1 MSFQGFEESKV
12 PAKKESV
19 SDFDLKPNR
28 KEKREKLLKS
38 TNRNDKIVDVPSGAK
53 LTPQES
59 PSKVQLSISES
70 GRCEV
75 LSSKPAEEKPIE
87 SHKMSSQQK
96 ECSLPENFEIP
107 PPDPSRSVLYA
118 PPDPSRSVLC
128 APPDTLSQDPI
139 SKLEEFE
146 SKRKLIEEQNR
157 KRREMLTI
165 AINSRRKATH
175 EESRRLEQ
183 AQQELAKIDMMLNT
197 DVKFLRGAIEEASLQ
212 FMESQKRYDR
222 AEKEFVDAKMHL
234 FSTLER
240 KELLTDHLCAIIE
253 QNELRKAKKLEELMA
268 DLQLNEDMQSTK

>member
-12 PAKKESV
+12 PAQKESL

-87 SHKMSSQQK
+87 SHKMASQQK

-107 PPDPSRSVLYA
+107 PPDPARSVLYA
-118 PPDPSRSVLC
+118 PPDP
-128 APPDTLSQDPI
+128 LSQDPI

>member
-1 MSFQGFEESKV
+1 MSSFQGFEELKGSL
-12 PAKKESV
+12 KKEV

-38 TNRNDKIVDVPSGAK
+38 TNRTEKVVDVPIGAK
-53 LTPQES
+53 LTQLTPQES

-75 LSSKPAEEKPIE
+75 LSPKPTEDQE
-87 SHKMSSQQK
+87 SQKMSPQTK
-96 ECSLPENFEIP
+96 ECSSIPENIESP
-107 PPDPSRSVLYA
+107 PPDPLA
-118 PPDPSRSVLC
+118 PNPV
-128 APPDTLSQDPI
+128 

-146 SKRKLIEEQNR
+146 NKRKLIEEQNR

-165 AINSRRKATH
+165 AINSRKKATH
-175 EESRRLEQ
+175 EETRRLEQ
-183 AQQELAKIDMMLNT
+183 AQKELAKIDMMLNT

-222 AEKEFVDAKMHL
+222 AEKEFVDAKMSL
-234 FSTLER
+234 FSALER

-268 DLQLNEDMQSTK
+268 DLQLNENMQPAK